1 MTKKKNSQTP
11 SKTKAAEAE
20 KPPAKEDVK
29 KPESNPTIEHT
40 KDEKHAFPLY
50 TLLAAGTVIVAT
62 FVITNTMAW
71 PHSAKDTNKT
81 AHKNLKP
88 SVHIMSEEGNTG
100 ELTPFEIDNILSGN
114 TPVTPTPKPLP
125 ESFKAMQSEQASH
138 ILPPQDALQAEQ
150 DALEDMIDDAS
161 DSVGVTDGESGQNI
175 KKIERKFSKLSN
187 KVKNLRTENRSLKR
201 QVEMLKK
208 QQHHITLNAAV
219 SGLNFAITNG
229 DNFEA
234 SLMQLANMRDTPLTI
249 SRGIATL
256 DALPTRQ
263 VSKAEELAERLT
275 QTARDYLHIAST
287 NEDASVWDKTIHN
300 LTSSIHI
307 RKVGTNHQGD
317 DDGAII
323 ARAEAQIDSGD
334 IDEALAELDQLSP
347 NAAEFFASWVT
358 LAKEHQTAN
367 TVAGRMVKH
376 LAQGDAL

>member
-1 MTKKKNSQTP
+1 
-11 SKTKAAEAE
+11 
-20 KPPAKEDVK
+20 
-29 KPESNPTIEHT
+29 
-40 KDEKHAFPLY
+40 
-50 TLLAAGTVIVAT
+50 
-62 FVITNTMAW
+62 
-71 PHSAKDTNKT
+71 
-81 AHKNLKP
+81 
-88 SVHIMSEEGNTG
+88 
-100 ELTPFEIDNILSGN
+100 
-114 TPVTPTPKPLP
+114 
-125 ESFKAMQSEQASH
+125 
-138 ILPPQDALQAEQ
+138 
-150 DALEDMIDDAS
+150 
-161 DSVGVTDGESGQNI
+161 
-175 KKIERKFSKLSN
+175 
-187 KVKNLRTENRSLKR
+187 
-201 QVEMLKK
+201 
-208 QQHHITLNAAV
+208 
-219 SGLNFAITNG
+219 
-229 DNFEA
+229 
-234 SLMQLANMRDTPLTI
+234 MQLANMRDTPLTI